1 MTREEIDKKNSE
13 LKKYFCNLPFELS
26 YCINQTL
33 WNYNKVELDFDIKY
47 LENLYFLLPSELE
60 AKTYAEEISE
70 KLKNINF
77 DGLIKKSASSSD
89 DLDDD
94 ILEDE
99 NDSDGKVDFSKI
111 VEKQYEIFTAVE
123 QCKIWEYLSLFPK
136 VDKNQDVL
144 TVSSSIKVLS
154 SNIKVLSSMPFPSL
168 KDVLKNIKKIVF
180 EGDTLEIDQW
190 QFCGLKNLEEV
201 VFTKELKYLRLGDY
215 AFHDCPKLSK
225 LTFEKEEKGQN
236 IFWGEYVFSGT
247 KLPDCNKGVYHVSNN
262 IFYDKTHCYSVQNK
276 ESDCKRLV
284 IPEGITWIGEEAFKN
299 WRALEEV
306 VLPESL
312 KKLEYYS
319 FEGCKNLKKINFPEG
334 LEQICGGAFKDCIS
348 LEEIEFGSKLVDF
361 GSNAFRSC
369 ENLLKADLSK
379 ITAEIKLRGNIFYG
393 CKKLKSIYIPDNCAT
408 VYANVF
414 KNSGI
419 EHFEFSPNNQNFKVE
434 KQNEG
439 CVILYTNKELKKW
452 AVYARGTVVLHDGII
467 PEDNIL
473 SHTDVQKVI
482 LPETMDRIP
491 RWSFQNTLIDEI
503 VIPDSVKHIEDYV
516 LWDNP
521 NLKRIVL
528 GKELEEI
535 ICNREYQHGPG
546 TLKGQTFN
554 NCPNLKEIVVHPENK
569 NFRFDNGILYA
580 KNKNGEEEIIFSVDF
595 NKS

>member
-1 MTREEIDKKNSE
+1 MTREEIDRKNSE
-13 LKKYFCNLPFELS
+13 LKNYFCNVPFELR
-26 YCINQTL
+26 YLRTTQTL
-33 WNYNKVELDFDIKY
+33 WNYNKVELVFDIKY
-47 LENLYFLLPSELE
+47 LKNLYFLLPSELE
-60 AKTYAEEISE
+60 AKTYAEEVFE

-99 NDSDGKVDFSKI
+99 NYSDEKVDFSKI
-111 VEKQYEIFTAVE
+111 EEKQYEVSTAVE
-123 QCKIWEYLSLFPK
+123 KCKIWEYLLLLPE
-136 VDKNQDVL
+136 VAENHEVL
-144 TVSSSIKVLS
+144 TVSSDIKVLS
-154 SNIKVLSSMPFPSL
+154 SRPFSSL
-168 KDVLKNIKKIVF
+168 KKVLKNIKKIVF
-180 EGDTLEIDQW
+180 EGDTLEIDNRL
-190 QFCGLKNLEEV
+190 FGGLENLVEV
-201 VFTKELKYLRLGDY
+201 VFKKELKYLRIGDF
-215 AFHDCPKLSK
+215 AFNDCPKLSK

-236 IFWGEYVFSGT
+236 VFLGADAFAGT
-247 KLPDCNKGVYHVSNN
+247 KLPDCNASFYHISNN

-276 ESDCKRLV
+276 ESDCKKLV
-284 IPEGITWIGEEAFKN
+284 IPEGIIWIGKKAFKN
-299 WRALEEV
+299 WTALEEV

-312 KKLEYYS
+312 KKIRYYS
-319 FEGCKNLKKINFPEG
+319 FEGCKNLKKINFPDG
-334 LEQICGGAFKDCIS
+334 LEQICEGAFKDCTS
-348 LEEIEFGSKLVDF
+348 LEEIKFGTQLADL
-361 GSNAFRSC
+361 GPEAFKGC
-369 ENLLKADLSK
+369 KNLIKADLSK
-379 ITAEIKLRGNIFYG
+379 IATEINLFGNIFCG
-393 CKKLKSIYIPDNCAT
+393 CKKLKSIYIPDNCAK
-408 VYANVF
+408 VYLNAF

-419 EHFEFSPNNQNFKVE
+419 EHFEVSPNNKNFKVE

-482 LPETMDRIP
+482 LPETMKKIS

-503 VIPDSVKHIEDYV
+503 VIPDSVKYIEDYV

-535 ICNREYQHGPG
+535 RCNREYQDGACTLPG
-546 TLKGQTFN
+546 QAFN

-595 NKS
+595 NET